1 MEQDLFQ
8 ELMSALKEAQA
19 HTRGEIELL
28 SKTYEHTFPDCPPC
42 WCMQDDDCIHKDK
55 CIVQTSQDNECR
67 VGVPSKYIGMDEGRI
82 IDEFNAIGCTSFRMS
97 AEEVKAT
104 KDHVEQK
111 YKQSKIRKIPVGIV
125 YDDIDTVNRMLCELE
140 PQPLDMVV
148 HRPGLVETRSLIVYL
163 IKSGGAG
170 FCGVRLSFVYTTKEI
185 AKSEWFKTVI
195 RPMLTGGIG
204 EIV

>member
-1 MEQDLFQ
+1 
-8 ELMSALKEAQA
+8 
-19 HTRGEIELL
+19 
-28 SKTYEHTFPDCPPC
+28 
-42 WCMQDDDCIHKDK
+42 MQDDDCIHKDK

-67 VGVPSKYIGMDEGRI
+67 VGVPSKYIGRDEGRI

-125 YDDIDTVNRMLCELE
+125 YDDIDTVNRVPCELE